1 VTKDPVCGMT
11 IDEMKGAAS
20 TTCQGKIG
28 LFLAVS
34 FLMHWGWETA
44 HGVAYV
50 ETALP
55 LATRV
60 WHCLPM
66 AGVDTLW
73 TAGLV
78 ALAGRAGSIR
88 VAALVATVLGAATA
102 ILIEWYALR
111 NGRWTYNELMPLVPL
126 VRVGWWPVLQM
137 AILPPIA
144 MTVTRRF
151 SGRARSS

>member
-1 VTKDPVCGMT
+1 MNQPAVRPTL
-11 IDEMKGAAS
+11 AAV
-20 TTCQGKIG
+20 G

-66 AGVDTLW
+66 AGIDALW
-73 TAGLV
+73 SAGIVMSAL

-88 VAALVATVLGAATA
+88 VVVLAATALGAATA
-102 ILIEWYALR
+102 ILIEWYAVR
-111 NGRWTYNELMPLVPL
+111 HGRWTYNELMPLVPL

-144 MTVTRRF
+144 MTLTRRF
-151 SGRARSS
+151 SRRASSS